1 MLKYFWS
8 IMSKSVSVGRV
19 SLLVWLPS
27 RREKACLFFMTR
39 LCAFGREG
47 EPFLYRDRK
56 PARGVVHPQKSEYVR
71 KGNVYKKRSTTHRG
85 CESRKES
92 QPTTVNTAGAVW
104 RCHSGKKPLVIPRL
118 RSSRG
123 NPSPNEVA
131 DCHAPFIFVQ
141 GARND
146 LLN

>member
-1 MLKYFWS
+1 MLKYFWN

-39 LCAFGREG
+39 LCARLGGKESLFSTETANRREG
-47 EPFLYRDRK
+47 SYTP
-56 PARGVVHPQKSEYVR
+56 
-71 KGNVYKKRSTTHRG
+71 KKRICTKGECLQKTVNHPPRLREPQRKSTNNGKYSR
-85 CESRKES
+85 CCMAMSFRKE
-92 QPTTVNTAGAVW
+92 A
-104 RCHSGKKPLVIPRL
+104 LVIPRL